1 MDTGSI
7 DVDEACYSPGEYP
20 SSDNSS
26 TSSLDSLIIRH
37 VFENG
42 RRYHGF
48 RKGRYL
54 LPNDKIEQ
62 DRLDMQHHVYKTLF
76 SALYTAPL
84 STINPKRILDLGTGT
99 GRWAIDMAYEFPGA
113 QVTGIDLSPIQP
125 SWIPSNCTFEVD
137 DVEATWTIAPRTIDY
152 IHIRGLLGSINDWPA
167 LLAQAFSSMKPGG
180 MVEITDIETY
190 FEVEGDVAKEFGEL
204 MKEGMDN
211 LGRTR
216 IIPSEL
222 PAMLT
227 NAGFTNLQERRGRIP
242 IGIWPIM
249 PNLKEL
255 GRLWR
260 ECLLA
265 GLDAWGLATFS
276 RGLDWSK
283 AEYDVLASNL
293 RREILE
299 RGSHR
304 VSRAVSFVARKP
316 VGL

>member
-1 MDTGSI
+1 MEHVPI
-7 DVDEACYSPGEYP
+7 EVDESCYSPGEYP

-26 TSSLDSLIIRH
+26 TSSLDSIIIRH

-42 RRYHGF
+42 H
-48 RKGRYL
+48 
-54 LPNDKIEQ
+54 
-62 DRLDMQHHVYKTLF
+62 RLDMQHHVLKTLF
-76 SALYTAPL
+76 SALHTAPL
-84 STINPKRILDLGTGT
+84 STINPKRILDIGTGT

-125 SWIPSNCTFEVD
+125 SWIPSNCTFEID
-137 DVEATWTIAPRTIDY
+137 DIEATWTMAPGTFDY
-152 IHIRGLLGSINDWPA
+152 IHML
-167 LLAQAFSSMKPGG
+167 F
-180 MVEITDIETY
+180 EIEG
-190 FEVEGDVAKEFGEL
+190 EVATEFAEL

-211 LGRTR
+211 LGRKR
-216 IIPSEL
+216 IMPNEF

-227 NAGFTNLQERRGRIP
+227 NAGFANLQERRGRIP
-242 IGIWPIM
+242 IGIWPIV

-255 GRLWR
+255 GQLWR

-265 GLDAWGLATFS
+265 GVDAWGLATLT
-276 RGLDWSK
+276 RGLDWNK

-316 VGL
+316 DAR